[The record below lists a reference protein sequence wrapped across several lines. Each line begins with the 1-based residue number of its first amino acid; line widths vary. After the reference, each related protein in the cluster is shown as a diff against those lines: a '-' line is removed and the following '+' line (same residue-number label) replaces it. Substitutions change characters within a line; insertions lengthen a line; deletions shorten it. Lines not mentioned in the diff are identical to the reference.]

1 MNGQVARV
9 VTQTMDNHLKVKV
22 TSHTT
27 KTSLKFIANACS
39 LLLCFEKKKKNCS
52 INDSKINNATHNHKK
67 KKWWQ
72 IVVWALVRL
81 MQFHLKWMKSY
92 KINDIGI
99 QFDAFIFVWFN
110 SSYL

>member
-39 LLLCFEKKKKNCS
+39 LLLCFEKKKK
-52 INDSKINNATHNHKK
+52 KK
-67 KKWWQ
+67 
-72 IVVWALVRL
+72 LL
-81 MQFHLKWMKSY
+81 
-92 KINDIGI
+92 N
-99 QFDAFIFVWFN
+99 
-110 SSYL
+110 